1 MSGRVWV
8 VVGALG
14 LAFCAPTAQPPAVRP
29 PGEPDASPLA
39 LAPMPPDADDSTAD
53 VAVDAAATP
62 DANEPF
68 EAAAR
73 PAAAPTLAATGA
85 AAPCTASKKVRW
97 LPAAQDAWTVC
108 GKDAHCVIVP
118 DRCCS
123 CGTLPASA
131 ARAVNRPTAAGSPY
145 CPPGTGCPRCAS
157 FPNPDVE
164 AVCLS
169 GRCRAREVID
179 PCQPREPRRRVRDAG
194 PI

>member
-1 MSGRVWV
+1 MSTRVWV

-14 LAFCAPTAQPPAVRP
+14 LAFCAPTAQPAAVRP
-29 PGEPDASPLA
+29 PAEPDASPLA
-39 LAPMPPDADDSTAD
+39 LAPMPPDA
-53 VAVDAAATP
+53 
-62 DANEPF
+62 NEPA
-68 EAAAR
+68 EATAR
-73 PAAAPTLAATGA
+73 PAATPTLAADA
-85 AAPCTASKKVRW
+85 AAPCSASKKVRW
-97 LPAAQDAWTVC
+97 LPAAPDAWTMC
-108 GKDAHCVIVP
+108 GKDAHCLIVP

-179 PCQPREPRRRVRDAG
+179 PCRTRDPRRRVRDAG